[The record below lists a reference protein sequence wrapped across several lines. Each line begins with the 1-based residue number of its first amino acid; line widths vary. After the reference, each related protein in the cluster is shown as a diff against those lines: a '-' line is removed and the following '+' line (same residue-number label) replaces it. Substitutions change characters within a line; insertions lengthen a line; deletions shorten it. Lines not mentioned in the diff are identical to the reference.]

1 MQDATTIY
9 SMPKVGRELI
19 PQALNAKHIPSHCT
33 IIIQI
38 SSILNAPMS
47 RIPNNAL
54 CPISHTT
61 KSKLRKSH
69 PQYPNA
75 QSPDRRTI
83 PDK

>member
-54 CPISHTT
+54 CPISDGNQLQCIRSNNWIILAFHR
-61 KSKLRKSH
+61 SS
-69 PQYPNA
+69 Q
-75 QSPDRRTI
+75 
-83 PDK
+83 